1 MLITDE
7 LLLNYQRCQRR
18 VYLNVYGNSVVR
30 DPERDFLIKLRLES
44 ENNVVLFVHQFY
56 PEYYQPQAPRHD
68 YQTRA
73 QETIA
78 LMQQGVDCI
87 YQGCLYHEDYNLTL
101 VGRPHLLIKQPGES
115 DFGNYAYFPMN
126 IHLGR
131 RAKPDYKLLAAFY
144 AYLLGKTQGVV
155 PKTSEIVLRRQ
166 NRHNVDLSLWLPKM
180 LETLSSCRQKL
191 LKPHEPEVFISR
203 QRCSLCR
210 WYSYCQGIAKQQQ
223 HLSLVPGVTPNR
235 YEQLRK
241 IGIHD
246 LESLAGGSV
255 TDMGKVFGAAVAREL
270 QQQALSISENRPLLK
285 PARKNWSI
293 PQADIEFYFDIEAE
307 PEREIDFL
315 LGVLMV
321 NRQNNQERFLP
332 FLAEQ
337 PEEEA
342 QIWQEF
348 LNLVNSYPGA
358 PIFHYSEYEV
368 ETIKRLGHLYQTPK
382 AEIDLIISRSVDL
395 HNLVVKC
402 LTLPVHSYSLKS
414 VANWLGFHWRDV
426 GISGDQSVCWYDQW
440 LKGGDRTLLESI
452 LRYNEDDCR
461 ATRHL
466 KDYLVKIF

>member
-18 VYLNVYGNSVVR
+18 VYLNVYGNSFLR

-56 PEYYQPQAPRHD
+56 PEYHQPQAARHD
-68 YQTRA
+68 FKTRA
-73 QETIA
+73 KETIA
-78 LMQQGVDCI
+78 LMKQGVDCI

-101 VGRPHLLIKQPGES
+101 VSRPHLLIKQPVES
-115 DFGNYAYFPMN
+115 NLGAYSYVALT

-131 RAKPDYKLLAAFY
+131 RPKPDYKLLAAFS
-144 AYLLGKTQGVV
+144 AYLLGKIQGVV

-166 NRHNVDLSLWLPKM
+166 NRYSVDLSLWLPKM
-180 LETLSSCRQKL
+180 LDTLSSCGKML
-191 LKPHEPEVFISR
+191 FTPHEPEVFISR
-203 QRCSLCR
+203 QRCNLCR
-210 WYSYCQGIAKQQQ
+210 WYSYCQGIAKEQQ

-241 IGIHD
+241 IGINT
-246 LESLAGGSV
+246 LESLALANV
-255 TDMGKVFGAAVAREL
+255 VDMGKIFGAVVAREL
-270 QQQALSISENRPLLK
+270 QQQALSISENSPLFK
-285 PARKNWSI
+285 PAHKNWSI
-293 PQADIEFYFDIEAE
+293 PSADIEFYFDIEAD

-321 NRQNNQERFLP
+321 NRQNNQERFYP

-337 PEEEA
+337 PEQEA

-348 LNLVNSYPGA
+348 LTLVNSDPQA

-382 AEIDLIISRSVDL
+382 TEIDLIVSRCVDL
-395 HNLVVKC
+395 HHCVVIN
-402 LTLPVHSYSLKS
+402 LTLPVYSYSLKS
-414 VANWLGFHWRDV
+414 VANWLGFQWRDA

-440 LKGGDRTLLESI
+440 LNSGDRTLLDSI